1 MQSNIS
7 SQRDSTAEKQPPRT
21 VDSPAHIALLLKRLM
36 DAQRPLTV
44 ASTES
49 HGVRQFFI
57 TSINSTQHTLEM
69 HSADHTHSR
78 GPTETEA
85 MPANLHLTSQV
96 DGVFLSF
103 SAELI
108 KRGRNADKNY
118 TTLAFPKALLS
129 TQQRENY
136 RILPRM
142 MKRPAIQL
150 DGPTGST
157 RGEITNVSMGGALA
171 LLPNNRDSEEV
182 LTSNA
187 DGQLVMCAITFDE
200 DPTVVTSARVCH
212 HHRHPATG
220 EIIAGL
226 TFLPL
231 DRETRLQLQRH
242 TSRLERENAR
252 WR

>member
-7 SQRDSTAEKQPPRT
+7 SQRDSIAEKQPPRT
-21 VDSPAHIALLLKRLM
+21 VDSPAHIALLLQRLM
-36 DAQRPLTV
+36 DADCAVTV
-44 ASTES
+44 TQTGD
-49 HGVRQFFI
+49 HRVTQFFI
-57 TSINSTQHTLEM
+57 TSVNSAQHTMEM
-69 HSADHTHSR
+69 CSAEHTQSR
-78 GPTETEA
+78 GPTVTEVK
-85 MPANLHLTSQV
+85 PANLHLTSQI

-103 SAELI
+103 SADLI
-108 KRGRNADKNY
+108 KQGKYTEKNH
-118 TTLAFPKALLS
+118 TTLAFPKEVLS

-142 MKRPAIQL
+142 MNRPAIQL
-150 DGPTGST
+150 DGPAGST
-157 RGEITNVSMGGALA
+157 CGEIANVSMGGALA
-171 LLPNNRDSEEV
+171 LLPNNRDSQEV
-182 LTSNA
+182 VTSNA

-226 TFLPL
+226 TFIPL
-231 DRETRLQLQRH
+231 DRETRVQLQRH
-242 TSRLERENAR
+242 TSRIERENAR